1 MLSRPGSKP
10 GPVWM
15 RSLSDSFSDPDRALK
30 MMMPFWVFFI
40 IYMLVFIGLT
50 HFVTAVV
57 LSKDYVYQ
65 SPIHFAGLPLVSY
78 SPAAH
83 GIIAIGGRA
92 TGVIALGGL
101 AFGFIAI
108 GGIAVG
114 VISLGGV
121 SLGLFALAGVALG
134 WRAFGGLAVGHSALG
149 GCAIAKYAYAGNG
162 VAYGTVE
169 ACGRQKEQLIG

>member
-1 MLSRPGSKP
+1 
-10 GPVWM
+10 M
-15 RSLSDSFSDPDRALK
+15 RRISDSFSDPGRSLK
-30 MMMPFWVFFI
+30 IMMPFWAFFI
-40 IYMLVFIGLT
+40 IYMIVFIGLT

-57 LSKDYVYQ
+57 LSKDYVYE
-65 SPIHFAGLPLVSY
+65 SSTRIAGLPLISY

-101 AFGFIAI
+101 AAGFIAI
-108 GGIAVG
+108 GGVTAG
-114 VISLGGV
+114 VISFGGV
-121 SLGLFALAGVALG
+121 SIGLFALAGVSLG

-169 ACGRQKEQLIG
+169 ASGRQKEHLIG

>member
-1 MLSRPGSKP
+1 
-10 GPVWM
+10 M
-15 RSLSDSFSDPDRALK
+15 RRISDSFSDPDRSLK
-30 MMMPFWVFFI
+30 IMMPFWAFFI
-40 IYMLVFIGLT
+40 IYMIVFIGLT

-57 LSKDYVYQ
+57 LSKDYVYE
-65 SPIHFAGLPLVSY
+65 SSTRIAGLPLVSY

-101 AFGFIAI
+101 AAGFIAV
-108 GGIAVG
+108 GGVTAG
-114 VISLGGV
+114 VISIGGL
-121 SLGLFALAGVALG
+121 SFGLFALAGVSLG
-134 WRAFGGLAVGHSALG
+134 WRAFGGLAVGHSAFG

-169 ACGRQKEQLIG
+169 ASGRQKEHLIG

>member
-10 GPVWM
+10 GPAWM
-15 RSLSDSFSDPDRALK
+15 RNISDSFSDPDRSLK
-30 MMMPFWVFFI
+30 IMMPFWAFFI
-40 IYMLVFIGLT
+40 IYMIVCIGLT

-57 LSKDYVYQ
+57 LSKDYVYE
-65 SPIHFAGLPLVSY
+65 SSTRIAGLPLVSY

-101 AFGFIAI
+101 AAGFIAI
-108 GGIAVG
+108 GGITVG
-114 VISLGGV
+114 AISIGGLSV
-121 SLGLFALAGVALG
+121 GLFALAGLSIG

-162 VAYGTVE
+162 VAYGIVE
-169 ACGRQKEQLIG
+169 ASGRQKEHLIG